1 MSAAFSS
8 GAFDT
13 ASFSELAFSFG
24 GAPPVVVA
32 PTRRPKRH
40 SGKRPLVLQVGGQVG
55 TLANADDRDVLE
67 LVNVLA
73 ITGVFHGGRQ

>member
-1 MSAAFSS
+1 
-8 GAFDT
+8 
-13 ASFSELAFSFG
+13 
-24 GAPPVVVA
+24 
-32 PTRRPKRH
+32 
-40 SGKRPLVLQVGGQVG
+40 VGGQVG